1 MTRDSSPSP
10 SISPTP
16 ALSACP
22 PLDRSVSAT
31 SSTATSTASGHS
43 LGSRSSSASAALRTR
58 GYVRPQGVMFADSAG
73 KRDSVLSL
81 GSIAHLQYYFA
92 RTGLLDGK
100 GAQLAKDDKSKRAT
114 SASHVDAMPKIRSS
128 SGTVNFDEDDTN
140 SLPGDDDPEQ
150 QWATNHTLPPPTVST
165 YRHKVEYLP
174 PPPDLSKLRR
184 DLRKALRDAER
195 ALSGVEPQMPEG
207 PDRRKR
213 KDGIVDTGGA
223 SEGTGTLPLRRSQ
236 TAGYYEIQ
244 GMNILDV
251 VTLAIRAAKLY
262 YTAHEHPQRL
272 YSIKSERHIREE
284 LLGVLD
290 VLKRMASRNFGGG
303 PKHDELT
310 TIQGWLKSVD
320 KLINDEQAMEK
331 QEFQE
336 QEKWQWLDDTW
347 EGREREREWSFL
359 NSFLGEGQLPEWTPL
374 EPGSSPPTPFLKAVQ
389 NGLSLIH
396 LHNAMLKKSKRQFG
410 EIKTFHTD
418 TAKPYRC
425 AENLRFWVKA
435 VEIRWEVK
443 LKIDVTGVVHG
454 KEAAWPDF
462 DDAIMQWCRTARE
475 GLTKEWKES
484 TKLKRSSTFFSAYP
498 EAEPVD

>member
-1 MTRDSSPSP
+1 
-10 SISPTP
+10 
-16 ALSACP
+16 
-22 PLDRSVSAT
+22 
-31 SSTATSTASGHS
+31 
-43 LGSRSSSASAALRTR
+43 
-58 GYVRPQGVMFADSAG
+58 
-73 KRDSVLSL
+73 
-81 GSIAHLQYYFA
+81 
-92 RTGLLDGK
+92 
-100 GAQLAKDDKSKRAT
+100 
-114 SASHVDAMPKIRSS
+114 
-128 SGTVNFDEDDTN
+128 
-140 SLPGDDDPEQ
+140 
-150 QWATNHTLPPPTVST
+150 
-165 YRHKVEYLP
+165 
-174 PPPDLSKLRR
+174 
-184 DLRKALRDAER
+184 
-195 ALSGVEPQMPEG
+195 MPEG

-223 SEGTGTLPLRRSQ
+223 IEGTDTLPLRRSQ

-290 VLKRMASRNFGGG
+290 VLKRMASRNFAGG

-320 KLINDEQAMEK
+320 QLINDEQAMEK

-347 EGREREREWSFL
+347 QGREREREWSFL